1 MMQLTVAD
9 TPPTPPEP
17 LLAPGEGG
25 EWSGPRA
32 KVGEKSRS
40 PGPNVFRV
48 TPDVGHHGRC
58 FPQDPDHRR
67 CLANTNLPEQKEKL
81 EERPRVVWGAAGWR
95 RWRRGCRG

>member
-1 MMQLTVAD
+1 MQLTVAD

-48 TPDVGHHGRC
+48 TPDAVHSAP
-58 FPQDPDHRR
+58 FPQSGPYSAVTDPPPYADGGTRSR
-67 CLANTNLPEQKEKL
+67 DKT
-81 EERPRVVWGAAGWR
+81 
-95 RWRRGCRG
+95 